1 MSRNKNVFTSV
12 DRHLYLASVTY
23 MAGKDKKKFR
33 SHERQKKVQ
42 EDTALLFFFL
52 LSIYLVEVP
61 ESDSI
66 ISLLIRCVTKQPS
79 SPQKIFFKIK
89 FQMPLDSNNN
99 NVISCIGY
107 RHDDNL
113 LQYLNCIANAKKL
126 YLVYSVI
133 ECRIHQC
140 QQQNAKL
147 VA

>member
-33 SHERQKKVQ
+33 SHERQKISPRRYRPYCF
-42 EDTALLFFFL
+42 LFVKH
-52 LSIYLVEVP
+52 LS
-61 ESDSI
+61 SG
-66 ISLLIRCVTKQPS
+66 
-79 SPQKIFFKIK
+79 SPRIGLNHLSFDQMCYQVAPLPKKIFFKIK
-89 FQMPLDSNNN
+89 FQMPIESNNN

-140 QQQNAKL
+140 QQ
-147 VA
+147 